1 MKLNALHC
9 FVAAV
14 ETGSIHAAAR
24 KLGLTQ
30 PALTKALRG
39 LEQELGVQL
48 LVRTTRGSGP
58 TEIGHAFYRRA
69 RLVAGEIGKARA
81 EIDQLRGTMAGE
93 LAFSVAPA
101 ATIQLVPE
109 AVREFRRVHPAVR
122 LRIFDGPLPSAIAQ
136 LRAGETEFAV
146 ASLTGH
152 WPRRE
157 FRLEKLFE
165 YETVVVAR
173 RGHPLAAARTLK
185 DLREADWAHAGARGS
200 VGVFAEATFAPHGM
214 EPPRPAMECGSF
226 AALIAMV
233 ATNDVLALLPRPFV
247 ELPALRALLVRV
259 PVREPSARAAI
270 GLVQRADA
278 ALTPAAEAL
287 ANQLRRVAGRLRT
300 ADGGRADDARAP
312 ARPRALPRSRPPAG

>member
-1 MKLNALHC
+1 VKLNALHC

-24 KLGLTQ
+24 KLGLAQ

-48 LVRTTRGSGP
+48 LARTTRGSTP
-58 TEIGHAFYRRA
+58 TELGRAFYRRA
-69 RLVAGEIGKARA
+69 RLVAGEIGRARA
-81 EIDQLRGTMAGE
+81 EIEQLRGTMAGE

-109 AVREFRRVHPAVR
+109 AVRAFRAAHPAVR
-122 LRIFDGPLPSAIAQ
+122 LRIFDGPQPAAIAQ
-136 LRAGETEFAV
+136 LRAGETELAV

-157 FRLEKLFE
+157 FRLERLAE

-173 RGHPLAAARTLK
+173 RGHPLAGARTL
-185 DLREADWAHAGARGS
+185 RELVAADWAHAGAQGS
-200 VGVFAEATFAPHGM
+200 VGVFAEATFAPHGLA
-214 EPPRPAMECGSF
+214 PPRPAMECGSF
-226 AALIAMV
+226 AALLAMV

-247 ELPALRALLVRV
+247 ELPALQTALVQV
-259 PVREPSARAAI
+259 PVREPGARTAI

-278 ALTPAAEAL
+278 ALTPAAEAF
-287 ANQLRRVAGRLRT
+287 AVSLRRVAAQLGPPVRKPPGR
-300 ADGGRADDARAP
+300 
-312 ARPRALPRSRPPAG
+312 

>member
-24 KLGLTQ
+24 KLGLAQ

-48 LVRTTRGSGP
+48 LARTTRGSAP
-58 TEIGHAFYRRA
+58 TELGRAFYRRA
-69 RLVAGEIGKARA
+69 RLVAGEIGRARA
-81 EIDQLRGTMAGE
+81 EIDQLRGAMAGE
-93 LAFSVAPA
+93 VSFSVAPA

-109 AVREFRRVHPAVR
+109 AVRAFRAAHPAVR
-122 LRIFDGPLPSAIAQ
+122 LRIFDGPLPAAIAQ

-146 ASLTGH
+146 ASLTSH

-157 FRLEKLFE
+157 FRCERLAE

-173 RGHPLAAARTLK
+173 RGHPLAGARS
-185 DLREADWAHAGARGS
+185 LRELAEADWAHAGAQGS
-200 VGVFAEATFAPHGM
+200 IGVFAEATFAPHGLA
-214 EPPRPAMECGSF
+214 PPRPAMECGSF
-226 AALIAMV
+226 AALLAMV
-233 ATNDVLALLPRPFV
+233 ATNDVLALLPRPFA
-247 ELPALRALLVRV
+247 ELPALKTALVQV
-259 PVREPSARAAI
+259 PVREPGARVPV

-278 ALTPAAEAL
+278 ALTPAAGAL
-287 ANQLRRVAGRLRT
+287 ASELRRVAGRL
-300 ADGGRADDARAP
+300 GSPARKAP
-312 ARPRALPRSRPPAG
+312 AR

>member
-14 ETGSIHAAAR
+14 EAGSIHAAAR

-39 LEQELGVQL
+39 LEQELSVQL
-48 LVRTTRGSGP
+48 LVRTTRGSSP
-58 TEIGHAFYRRA
+58 TGFGRAFYRRA

-93 LAFSVAPA
+93 VAFSVAPA
-101 ATIQLVPE
+101 ATIRLVPE
-109 AVREFRRVHPAVR
+109 AVREFRRAYPAVR
-122 LRIFDGPLPSAIAQ
+122 LRIFDGPLPAAIAQ

-146 ASLTGH
+146 ASLTRH

-157 FRLEKLFE
+157 FRLERLFE
-165 YETVVVAR
+165 YETVVAAR
-173 RGHPLAAARTLK
+173 RGHPLAGARSLK
-185 DLREADWAHAGARGS
+185 ELREADWAHAGAQAS
-200 VGVFAEATFAPHGM
+200 VGVFAEATFAPSGL
-214 EPPRPAMECGSF
+214 EPPRPALECGSF

-247 ELPALRALLVRV
+247 ELPALRNLLVRV
-259 PVREPSARAAI
+259 PVREPGARTAI
-270 GLVQRADA
+270 GLVQRADS

-287 ANQLRRVAGRLRT
+287 ASELQRVAGRLR
-300 ADGGRADDARAP
+300 
-312 ARPRALPRSRPPAG
+312 AG